1 MIVTF
6 LKKNPYIKLACVAL
20 GIFAVSALIYKMS
33 PSSEQAIAEPSK
45 HDSAA
50 CNHGVGCTHNHQS
63 FGDSQTKNPATQ
75 YPAVRLQNP
84 VVSASQSIY
93 QSKPGDRLKLNFG
106 EGLVFEGQVKVNK
119 AFPENRQS
127 VSMRLLGR
135 RGSVYWLEKADGSVM
150 GNIILTEGE
159 KNIIYR
165 YSGREGDL
173 VIRQISQQAYV
184 CSSGETD
191 DNIGMPVSDAPFTP
205 AGESAI
211 IPLLNSLPGAEAVVY
226 IDFDGEE
233 VSGTRWNALEGRPP
247 TINAEPA
254 GFDEQQIREVWEEV
268 AEDMRPFQIN
278 VTTDR
283 AVFDAAP
290 QNKKMMCIVTPT
302 STAFPGTGGVAYLNS
317 FYDGSIDPCWC
328 FNLGRGSAAQTVSHE
343 IGHTFGLRHDGLT
356 SQNDPE
362 YHRGNG
368 TWGPIMG
375 APFGLSVVTWSDG
388 NYEGN
393 TNTEDDLEII
403 NTRSAAFRDDQYG
416 DTAADAFDLAG
427 DTGQEAVGIVGVVE
441 TPQDIDVFSFTTSGG
456 SVKLSADPEG
466 VDVSNVGFVTNMN
479 IRLQLYNEAGDLIAE
494 DDPDNSYAASIDT
507 ELETGNYTLHVEGA
521 NSGSPDVSGFSD
533 YGSIGQYGLT
543 GDVEGLG
550 GLIVEINQPQ
560 LEEVSIA
567 AGNGLVV
574 AASVIGGADSVMWR
588 AVGAP
593 SGGVVTFDDANSK
606 SARASFSAP
615 GLYTLRFRASLDP
628 IFTDKELKVSV
639 ETASQARVYAN
650 RGPVVSIEP
659 ADLYFSREGLI
670 TGRVSDDGVPS
681 TGQPAYE
688 WKVIS
693 GTLEVPNIRAQRPNI
708 VFNDNQPS
716 LISLESSDGL
726 IRTFAQAKV
735 QSFYQQRTIVDQRA
749 TGHWFIPKNN
759 DLGLDWTLPAFDDSS
774 WNQGPTGFGY
784 DQDSRYSAFIGN
796 GTDLESSMKG
806 QSSSAYLRIPFS
818 LPQLDYVQGL
828 DLLVNYNDA
837 FVAYINGVKVASRN
851 APGGALSWQSK
862 ASSARSREVA
872 LFAADID
879 LMDVPG
885 ILNTG
890 ENILAIHGMNNA
902 AEDGDFLVNP
912 VIQADLIAS
921 PFFAFLERYGL
932 ALDPNELPAGD
943 HDEDNNINLVEH
955 ALDTDPTAANGDFYP
970 LEAGS
975 SSNGSIKIT
984 LPIDAPEDV
993 DYRIERAREGVE
1005 AQNWEVIATKRGPG
1019 AWTGNSIFTYIDKKV
1034 GGNVTYSLRELNT
1047 APDPSNLRL
1056 YRLGYSLRGPG
1067 GNTAPN

>member
-6 LKKNPYIKLACVAL
+6 LKNNPYIKLACVAI
-20 GIFAVSALIYKMS
+20 GILVVSALIYKMS
-33 PSSEQAIAEPSK
+33 PSSEQAVTEPLER
-45 HDSAA
+45 DTAA
-50 CNHGVGCTHNHQS
+50 CTHGVGCTHNHQG
-63 FGDSQTKNPATQ
+63 FGDANTKNPAAQ
-75 YPAVRLQNP
+75 YPAVRLQHP
-84 VVSASQSIY
+84 LVSASQSIY

-106 EGLVFEGQVKVNK
+106 DELVLDARVKVNK
-119 AFPENRQS
+119 TFPGRQQS
-127 VSMRLLGR
+127 VSMQLIGR
-135 RGSVYWLEKADGSVM
+135 NGSVYWLKKADGSIM
-150 GNIILTEGE
+150 GNIILKEDGE
-159 KNIIYR
+159 NIVYQ
-165 YSGREGDL
+165 YSGREGDW
-173 VIRQISQQAYV
+173 VIQQITQQGYV
-184 CSSGETD
+184 CSNGNTD
-191 DNIGMPVSDAPFTP
+191 ENIGMPISDAPFVP
-205 AGESAI
+205 AGQAGI
-211 IPLLNSLPGAEAVVY
+211 IPLLNSLPGANAVVY

-233 VSGTRWNALEGRPP
+233 VSGTRWVNGG
-247 TINAEPA
+247 TINAEPS
-254 GFDEQQIREVWEEV
+254 GLDEQNIRQFWEVV
-268 AEDMRPFQIN
+268 AEDMRPFNIN

-302 STAFPGTGGVAYLNS
+302 NDAAPGAGGVAYLNS

-328 FNLGRGSAAQTVSHE
+328 FNLGDPDTVSHE
-343 IGHTFGLRHDGLT
+343 IGHTFGLRHDGLD
-356 SQNDPE
+356 SLE
-362 YHRGNG
+362 YHPGNG

-375 APFGLSVVTWSDG
+375 AAFGSSVQTWSIGD
-388 NYEGN
+388 YEGN
-393 TNTEDDLEII
+393 TNTEDDLDII
-403 NTRSAAFRDDQYG
+403 DARSAKFRDDQYG
-416 DTAADAFDLAG
+416 DSAADGFDLAEETG
-427 DTGQEAVGIVGVVE
+427 DVAVGIVGIIE
-441 TPQDIDVFSFTTSGG
+441 TPEDVDVFRFTTSGG
-456 SVKLSADPEG
+456 TASLRVTPESG
-466 VDVSNVGFVTNMN
+466 NYDNVVNMN
-479 IRLQLYNEAGDLIAE
+479 MRLQLYNEAGDLIIE
-494 DDPDNSYAASIDT
+494 SDPANSYAASIDT
-507 ELETGNYTLHVEGA
+507 ELEAGNYTLHVEGTG
-521 NSGSPDVSGFSD
+521 SGSPDVSGFSD

-588 AVGAP
+588 ATGAP

-639 ETASQARVYAN
+639 ETASQAKVYAN

-693 GTLEVPNIRAQRPNI
+693 GTAEIPNIRAQRPSI

-749 TGHWFIPKNN
+749 TGRWFIPKNN

-828 DLLVNYNDA
+828 ELLVNYNDA

-862 ASSARSREVA
+862 AASARSKEAA
-872 LFAADID
+872 LFATQID
-879 LMDVPG
+879 LMGVQG
-885 ILNTG
+885 ILKTG
-890 ENILAIHGMNNA
+890 ENILAIHGINNA

-912 VIQADLIAS
+912 VIQAELIAS
-921 PFFAFLERYGL
+921 PFFTFLERYGL

-943 HDEDNNINLVEH
+943 HDGDNNINLVEH

-970 LEAGS
+970 LQAGS

-1067 GNTAPN
+1067 GNAAPN

>member
-1 MIVTF
+1 MKTAF
-6 LKKNPYIKLACVAL
+6 LKNNRYFKFAFAGVGILAAVAVTYE
-20 GIFAVSALIYKMS
+20 ITS
-33 PSSEQAIAEPSK
+33 PSQKPHQIVVEEVSVAE
-45 HDSAA
+45 
-50 CNHGVGCTHNHQS
+50 CQHGVGCSHDHGSRAASYPTESPYQ
-63 FGDSQTKNPATQ
+63 FPARKLAE
-75 YPAVRLQNP
+75 PLLAG
-84 VVSASQSIY
+84 SQSISES
-93 QSKPGDRLKLNFG
+93 QRGDLLELDFG
-106 EGLVFEGQVKVNK
+106 GELQLSTRVLVKTTFAGKEK
-119 AFPENRQS
+119 S
-127 VSMRLLGR
+127 VSMELLGR
-135 RGSVYWLEKADGSVM
+135 QGSVYWLEKADGSIM
-150 GNIILTEGE
+150 GNIILKEKD
-159 KNIIYR
+159 KNIIYQ
-165 YSGREGDL
+165 YSGSEGGL
-173 VIRQISQQAYV
+173 VIQQISQRQYV

-191 DNIGMPVSDAPFTP
+191 ADIGVPQDSGKPNSTGQA
-205 AGESAI
+205 EI

-226 IDFDGEE
+226 IDFDGEV
-233 VSGTRWNALEGRPP
+233 VSGTRWVNGG
-247 TINAEPA
+247 TINAEPS
-254 GFDEQQIREVWEEV
+254 GLDEQNIRQFWELV
-268 AEDMRPFQIN
+268 SEDMRPFKIN

-283 AVFDAAP
+283 AVFDAAA

-302 STAFPGTGGVAYLNS
+302 RDAAPSAGGVAYFNS
-317 FYDGSIDPCWC
+317 FYDGSVDPCWC
-328 FNLGRGSAAQTVSHE
+328 FVLNRPRTVSHE
-343 IGHTFGLRHDGLT
+343 IGHTFGLSHDGLT
-356 SQNDPE
+356 SQVDPE

-375 APFGLSVVTWSDG
+375 SPPFNTPVTSWSDG
-388 NYEGN
+388 NYEGS
-393 TNTEDDLEII
+393 TNTEDDLAII
-403 NTRSAAFRDDQYG
+403 DARSAPFRDDQYG
-416 DTAADAFDLAG
+416 DSAADGFDLAG
-427 DTGQEAVGIVGVVE
+427 EVGDEAVGIIGVIE
-441 TPQDIDVFSFTTSGG
+441 TPDDVDVFSFTTSGG
-456 SVKLSADPEG
+456 SASLAAAPDGGGDSD
-466 VDVSNVGFVTNMN
+466 DFVTNMN
-479 IRLQLYNEAGDLIAE
+479 IRLQLYNEAGELIAE
-494 DDPDNSYAASIDT
+494 EDPENSYAASIDV

-543 GDVEGLG
+543 GNVDGLG

-639 ETASQARVYAN
+639 ETASQPKVYAN
-650 RGPVVSIEP
+650 RGPVVSIDP

-735 QSFYQQRTIVDQRA
+735 QSFFEKRTIVDQRA
-749 TGHWFIPKNN
+749 SGRWFIPKNN
-759 DLGLDWTLPAFDDSS
+759 DLGLGWIDPAFDDSS

-784 DQDSRYSAFIGN
+784 DQDSRYSAYIGN

-828 DLLVNYNDA
+828 ELLVNYNDA
-837 FVAYINGVKVASRN
+837 FVAYINGVEVARRN
-851 APGGALSWQSK
+851 APGGELSWE
-862 ASSARSREVA
+862 SAAVSVRSQEAA
-872 LFAADID
+872 LFATQID
-879 LMDVPG
+879 LMGVQG
-885 ILNTG
+885 SLNTG

-921 PFFAFLERYGL
+921 PFFTFLERYGL

-943 HDEDNNINLVEH
+943 HDGDNSINLVEH

-970 LEAGS
+970 LQAGS

-1067 GNTAPN
+1067 GNAASN

>member
-1 MIVTF
+1 MTPKF
-6 LKKNPYIKLACVAL
+6 LKSPRSVMLAGSTLAL
-20 GIFAVSALIYKMS
+20 LLLAALIYVLWPS
-33 PSSEQAIAEPSK
+33 ADQPRRASAQRVSSDPAPSSCE
-45 HDSAA
+45 
-50 CNHGVGCTHNHQS
+50 HGVNCVHKHEAHTEAGS
-63 FGDSQTKNPATQ
+63 
-75 YPAVRLQNP
+75 YPETTLTGP
-84 VVSASQSIY
+84 VADGERSIY
-93 QSKPGDRLKLNFG
+93 ESKVGDRFELDFG
-106 EGLVFEGQVKVNK
+106 EGLVFEARVKFNK
-119 AFPENRQS
+119 AFPGNQQS
-127 VSMRLLGR
+127 VNMQILGR
-135 RGSVYWLEKADGSVM
+135 QGSVYWLEKADGSIM
-150 GNIILTEGE
+150 GNIKLKEGDE
-159 KNIIYR
+159 NIIHR
-165 YSGREGDL
+165 YSGRDGDL
-173 VIRQISQQAYV
+173 VIRRISQQEFL
-184 CSSGETD
+184 CSSGNKD
-191 DNIGMPVSDAPFTP
+191 ADIGIPASPDTP
-205 AGESAI
+205 ISAGQAAI
-211 IPLLNSLPGAEAVVY
+211 IPLLNSLPGAQAVVY

-233 VSGTRWNALEGRPP
+233 VSGTRWVNGG
-247 TINAEPA
+247 TINAEPS
-254 GFDEQQIREVWEEV
+254 GLDEQNIRQFWEVV
-268 AEDMRPFQIN
+268 AEDMRPFNIN

-302 STAFPGTGGVAYLNS
+302 NDAAPGAGGVAYLNS

-328 FNLGRGSAAQTVSHE
+328 FNLGDPDTVSHE
-343 IGHTFGLRHDGLT
+343 IGHTFGLRHDGLD
-356 SQNDPE
+356 SLE
-362 YHRGNG
+362 YHPGNG

-375 APFGLSVVTWSDG
+375 AAFGSPVQTWSIGD
-388 NYEGN
+388 YEGN
-393 TNTEDDLEII
+393 TNTEDDLAII
-403 NTRSAAFRDDQYG
+403 DSRSANYRDDQYG
-416 DTAADAFDLAG
+416 DSASDGFDLAG
-427 DTGQEAVGIVGVVE
+427 EAGEESVGLLGVIE
-441 TPQDIDVFSFTTSGG
+441 TPDDVDVFKITTSGG
-456 SVKLSADPEG
+456 PATVTATPESG
-466 VDVSNVGFVTNMN
+466 NYDNVVNMN
-479 IRLQLYNEAGDLIAE
+479 MRIQLYNEAGDLIVE
-494 DDPDNSYAASIDT
+494 SDPANSYAASIDT
-507 ELETGNYTLHVEGA
+507 ELEAGNYTLRVEGTGE
-521 NSGSPDVSGFSD
+521 GSPDVSGFTD

-543 GDVEGLG
+543 GNVSGLG

-567 AGNGLVV
+567 EGNGLVV

-588 AVGAP
+588 ATGAP

-639 ETASQARVYAN
+639 ETVSQAKVYAN
-650 RGPVVSIEP
+650 RGPVVSIDP
-659 ADLYFSREGLI
+659 AELYFSREGLI

-693 GTLEVPNIRAQRPNI
+693 GTLEVSNIRAQRPSI

-749 TGHWFIPKNN
+749 TGRWFIPKNN

-828 DLLVNYNDA
+828 ELLVNYNDA
-837 FVAYINGVKVASRN
+837 FVAYINGVEVARRN
-851 APGGALSWQSK
+851 APGGALSWEST
-862 ASSARSREVA
+862 AVSVRSQEAA
-872 LFAADID
+872 LFATEID
-879 LMDVPG
+879 LMGVQG
-885 ILNTG
+885 SLKTG
-890 ENILAIHGMNNA
+890 ENILAIHGINNT

-912 VIQADLIAS
+912 VIQAELIAS
-921 PFFAFLERYGL
+921 PFFTFLERYGL

-943 HDEDNNINLVEH
+943 HDGDNNINLVEH

-970 LEAGS
+970 LQAGS

-984 LPIDAPEDV
+984 LPVDAPEDV
-993 DYRIERAREGVE
+993 DYRIERARDGVE
-1005 AQNWEVIATKRGPG
+1005 AQKWEVIATKRGPG

-1067 GNTAPN
+1067 GNAASN